1 MHSTPVSPTILRRS
15 ARRIVQDSAKLLPYS
30 EPVATEGPLVA
41 LIRTAGALYGA
52 AARLAQAAP
61 ASDAHPTQHAAACAA
76 AQEARGLR
84 DACRA
89 TLVAVGAAAASNNLG
104 VTDLSA
110 RLRELASVANRALG
124 HFDMRAGQTPTKARG
139 R

>member
-30 EPVATEGPLVA
+30 DPVVAEGPLVA
-41 LIRTAGALYGA
+41 LVRTAGALYGA
-52 AARLAQAAP
+52 AVRLAQAAQ
-61 ASDAHPTQHAAACAA
+61 ASDAHPTRHEAASAA
-76 AQEARGLR
+76 AQEAKGLR

-89 TLVAVGAAAASNNLG
+89 ALAVVGAAGAANNLG
-104 VTDLSA
+104 VTDLAA
-110 RLRELASVANRALG
+110 RLRELAGVAARAFG
-124 HFDMRAGQTPTKARG
+124 HFDMRAGKTPVKARG